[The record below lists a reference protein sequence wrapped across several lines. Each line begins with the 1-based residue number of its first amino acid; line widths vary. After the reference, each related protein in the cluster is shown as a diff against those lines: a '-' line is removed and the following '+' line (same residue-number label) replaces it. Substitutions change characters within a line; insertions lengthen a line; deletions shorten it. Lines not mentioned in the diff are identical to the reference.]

1 MRAPRLVVWLAVGSV
16 AAIAASFAVACGSSS
31 SDSSPSG
38 DGGGDQVD
46 NGDGSATNPN
56 DPNDPNDPASD
67 GSTSNDADGGSKDG
81 ASDDDAS
88 DAGPD
93 DANDGATCAANVE
106 VCDGVVDDNCNG
118 TVDEDCGRCPLLQ
131 TACPTGCCAVDR
143 WQVDTGASDNGS
155 SIAVDNA
162 GNVYFAYTTPNAGT
176 WASTLAV
183 YDAVPGTWRK
193 VPLGSGT
200 LRNRVVVDTLGHVH
214 VLYGTYSGNYAMQY
228 VRSDDQAHTFTSP
241 VTVGTLAIGGVF
253 DMVVDSQN
261 QPHIAYGGTRTGS
274 SFPNLT
280 YAHWDGTTWQREVL
294 DTTTTS
300 PDRPDLKLGFM
311 DRPHIV
317 VEAYHPDGEQTTAK
331 RHVFYNGNR
340 WIYENVDALT
350 SGPTSYNTPAF
361 SAHSLRLLADGSA
374 DLLFTRLT
382 PTGSELL
389 LAHRGPGDND
399 TWTTAKTTGASN
411 FEVPTLFV
419 DDKGNRLAVS
429 DGIALHREAVAPAW
443 TSKPLG
449 LAGTVVAQ
457 ARRGHYL
464 YLGYSDASNGKRPTV
479 TVVDLDK

>member
-1 MRAPRLVVWLAVGSV
+1 MYAPRLIVWLAVGSLSLV
-16 AAIAASFAVACGSSS
+16 SASFAAACGSAS
-31 SDSSPSG
+31 SDSAPN
-38 DGGGDQVD
+38 DEGGGDQVD
-46 NGDGSATNPN
+46 DGNGTTPSDPTTKDAGIGNDTDGAPR
-56 DPNDPNDPASD
+56 DGAS
-67 GSTSNDADGGSKDG
+67 GDG
-81 ASDDDAS
+81 ASD
-88 DAGPD
+88 AGADGSPD
-93 DANDGATCAANVE
+93 GGTCSANVE
-106 VCDGVVDDNCNG
+106 LCDGVVDDNCNG

-183 YDAVPGTWRK
+183 YDAVPGTWRN

-200 LRNRVVVDTLGHVH
+200 LRNRVVVDALGHVH
-214 VLYGTYSGNYAMQY
+214 VLYGTYSGNFAMQY

-261 QPHIAYGGTRTGS
+261 RPHVAYGGTRTGS

-300 PDRPDLKLGFM
+300 PDQPDLKLGFM

-317 VEAYHPDGEQTTAK
+317 IEAYHPDGEQTTAK

-340 WIYENVDALT
+340 WIYENVDALP
-350 SGPTSYNTPAF
+350 SGPTSYDTPAF
-361 SAHSLRLLADGSA
+361 SGHSLRLLSDGSG
-374 DLLFTRLT
+374 DLMFTRLT
-382 PTGSELL
+382 PSGSELL
-389 LAHRGPGDND
+389 LSHRGPGDND
-399 TWTTAKTTGASN
+399 TWTTATISGASN
-411 FEVPTLFV
+411 FDVPTLFV
-419 DDKGNRLAVS
+419 DDEGKRLAVS
-429 DGIALHREAVAPAW
+429 NGITLHREAVAPAW
-443 TSKPLG
+443 TSKALG
-449 LAGTVVAQ
+449 LPGTVVAQ

-464 YLGYSDASNGKRPTV
+464 YLGYSDPSNGKRPTV
-479 TVVDLDK
+479 TFIDLDK